1 MNPNIIG
8 AVIAFAVGVG
18 ISAVNYLISRYILK
32 KSPSKYATAQIV
44 KQLVQ
49 IAYLFALF
57 MLSEYTPWDRMW
69 MLVGGCMGITLP
81 MIIFTP
87 RLVRLND
94 SLRKKE
100 ENKDG

>member
-1 MNPNIIG
+1 
-8 AVIAFAVGVG
+8 
-18 ISAVNYLISRYILK
+18 
-32 KSPSKYATAQIV
+32 
-44 KQLVQ
+44 
-49 IAYLFALF
+49 